1 MRASHLIVL
10 GAVILILA
18 VGMPRPARAVEDAA
32 AATPTDGV
40 VVYYFHGD
48 VRCATCRKLEA
59 YTDEA
64 IRGGFADELHAGDVI
79 FRAVNVD
86 QAANKHFI
94 RDFQLTT
101 KAVVLV
107 EYADGKV
114 ARHANLTRVW
124 ELVRDKERFVGYVR
138 QETRKFLVGA

>member
-1 MRASHLIVL
+1 M
-10 GAVILILA
+10 
-18 VGMPRPARAVEDAA
+18 
-32 AATPTDGV
+32 
-40 VVYYFHGD
+40 YYFHGD

-64 IRGGFADELHAGDVI
+64 IRGGFADELDAGAVV

-86 QAANKHFI
+86 QAANKHFVT
-94 RDFQLTT
+94 DFQLTT

-114 ARHANLTRVW
+114 VRHANLTRVW
-124 ELVRDKERFVGYVR
+124 ELVRDKERFVGYVQ